1 MINVREITMQALEK
15 KLISITSERQLTIPQ
30 EFYMLLGFENEAIC
44 TLVDGALIIEPAS
57 HVPTGEFD
65 DCILTDLIEEGYEGK
80 NLLAEFKVR
89 RSKIRPAI
97 EKLIHEADNVSRG
110 IGEYFT
116 YEDVFGE

>member
-1 MINVREITMQALEK
+1 MQALEK
-15 KLISITSERQLTIPQ
+15 KRISITSERQLTIPKN
-30 EFYMLLGFENEAIC
+30 FYKLLGFENEAIC

-65 DCILTDLIEEGYEGK
+65 DLILTDLIEEGYEGK

-110 IGEYFT
+110 NGEYFT